1 MKLEK
6 SFISMTLLI
15 MLANASPRTEKI
27 ETKKNIKKTTMLGKS
42 NKLLEKINKRKGVN
56 TKADKNPSKVLL
68 GLTLLI
74 KGLFP

>member
-27 ETKKNIKKTTMLGKS
+27 ETKRNIKKTTILDKS
-42 NKLLEKINKRKGVN
+42 NKLLEKVNKRKGVK